1 MLPALIYVDPSFS
14 GEERKRM
21 RRTIILLVLVFC
33 SANILS
39 ADDAL
44 FNSLQFSAVVS
55 INLDTALTY
64 DAINRY
70 GAREGN
76 PIIASYIDNV
86 PLTLGIDFMINT
98 ALIWGT
104 NKIYK
109 KNKPLAYA
117 IVIGVNLI
125 QAYCFYTHYRL
136 RRHTLH

>member
-1 MLPALIYVDPSFS
+1 MKRVIIASILIIGITSV
-14 GEERKRM
+14 
-21 RRTIILLVLVFC
+21 
-33 SANILS
+33 LS
-39 ADDAL
+39 AEDPV
-44 FNSLQFSAVVS
+44 FSSLQFSAVVS

-76 PIIASYIDNV
+76 PIVASYINNV
-86 PLTLGIDFMINT
+86 PLTLGIDFMLNT

-136 RRHTLH
+136 RQQGR

>member
-1 MLPALIYVDPSFS
+1 MKVM
-14 GEERKRM
+14 KR
-21 RRTIILLVLVFC
+21 IIIPLVLILC
-33 SANILS
+33 TANALF
-39 ADDAL
+39 ADDAV

-64 DAINRY
+64 DALNRY

-76 PIIASYIDNV
+76 PIVASYIDNV

-117 IVIGVNLI
+117 IVIGINLI

-136 RRHTLH
+136 RQQGRR

>member
-1 MLPALIYVDPSFS
+1 M
-14 GEERKRM
+14 K
-21 RRTIILLVLVFC
+21 RTIIVFVLIFFLASVVW
-33 SANILS
+33 
-39 ADDAL
+39 ADEVIFD
-44 FNSLQFSAVVS
+44 SLRFSAVVS

-76 PIIASYIDNV
+76 PLVAAYIDNV
-86 PLTLGIDFMINT
+86 PLTLGIDFMMNA

-104 NKIYK
+104 SKIYK

-136 RRHTLH
+136 RRRGLD